1 MNTFYG
7 YDPKTFAYTG
17 MIFSV
22 NQPADSTP
30 VKPVAVLNGVE
41 YPLENATF
49 NPNTNTWSGDN
60 PSYQVQKQ
68 VALLT
73 QMVLAQSRKI
83 DALTKQLQKQEE
95 LEYGSITIR
104 TC

>member
-30 VKPVAVLNGVE
+30 IKPVALLNDVE

-73 QMVLAQSRKI
+73 QMVPLRQAAIRILWAQ
-83 DALTKQLQKQEE
+83 ALISLTR
-95 LEYGSITIR
+95 S
-104 TC
+104 